1 MDQSLILLKPD
12 AVLRRVVGVRVLEQ
26 FLEKGLEIDNFL
38 ELQVSED
45 LAEEHYAE
53 HKDKPF
59 FPRLKK
65 YIMLCPIIAMIVS
78 GVEIVQKIR
87 EMAGATMANKAE
99 ADTIRGK
106 YGIWGG
112 INVIHASDSSES
124 AKREIM
130 LWISKTSLG
139 KSEGRVN
146 SQKYISEWANQISID
161 VTPKLRETCRELSE
175 NPNLEEAARRQI
187 GEYLLKENPYQNKN
201 HLSSLRDAIIEAVL
215 ET

>member
-78 GVEIVQKIR
+78 GVEIVQRIR

-175 NPNLEEAARRQI
+175 NPDLEEAARRQI

-215 ET
+215 GT

>member
-175 NPNLEEAARRQI
+175 NPDLEEAARRQI

>member
-78 GVEIVQKIR
+78 GVEIVQRIR

-130 LWISKTSLG
+130 LWTSKTPLG

-175 NPNLEEAARRQI
+175 NPDLEEAARRQI